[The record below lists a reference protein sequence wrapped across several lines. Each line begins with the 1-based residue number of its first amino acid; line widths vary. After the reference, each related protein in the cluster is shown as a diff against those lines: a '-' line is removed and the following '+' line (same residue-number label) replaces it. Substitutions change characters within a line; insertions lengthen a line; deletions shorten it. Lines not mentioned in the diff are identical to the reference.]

1 MGSLLGET
9 MAARRQVVFPAS
21 SNSTTVRRGGET
33 TAVNSGVRSPY
44 HVDGGTLRQRSS
56 SGRALQSPS
65 PSPAAVTAGSESS
78 LKSHRAVNGWAHS
91 DAFASD
97 TEATSPTAGR

>member
-9 MAARRQVVFPAS
+9 MAVRRQMVYPAS
-21 SNSTTVRRGGET
+21 SNPTTARRGGEPS
-33 TAVNSGVRSPY
+33 VNSGVRSPH

-65 PSPAAVTAGSESS
+65 PSSAAVPVGSESS
-78 LKSHRAVNGWAHS
+78 LKGHRAVNGWTHA
-91 DAFASD
+91 DGFASD
-97 TEATSPTAGR
+97 TEATSPTAAR